1 MRHDRP
7 ATVADQCRW
16 LADAGLVD
24 VDCFYKAWRFAVF
37 GGRRRPDPAAPAE
50 WRFAARGRPAS
61 AGMTVGHTEG
71 RIGGMT
77 AKVTLSFSD
86 ETIEEARRFAK
97 REGLSLS
104 AWMDQAA
111 REKALREVFTAHAEA
126 VGRAGLDL
134 ESAALADAREVGMVD
149 DVLFGGR
156 PRAA

>member
-1 MRHDRP
+1 
-7 ATVADQCRW
+7 
-16 LADAGLVD
+16 
-24 VDCFYKAWRFAVF
+24 
-37 GGRRRPDPAAPAE
+37 
-50 WRFAARGRPAS
+50 
-61 AGMTVGHTEG
+61 
-71 RIGGMT
+71 MT

-111 REKALREVFTAHAEA
+111 REKALREVFAAHAAA

-134 ESAALADAREVGMVD
+134 ESAALSDASEVGMVD
-149 DVLFGGR
+149 DLLFGGR

>member
-1 MRHDRP
+1 MVIP
-7 ATVADQCRW
+7 
-16 LADAGLVD
+16 LGSL
-24 VDCFYKAWRFAVF
+24 
-37 GGRRRPDPAAPAE
+37 P
-50 WRFAARGRPAS
+50 
-61 AGMTVGHTEG
+61 
-71 RIGGMT
+71 GMT

-111 REKALREVFTAHAEA
+111 REKALREVFTAHADA

-134 ESAALADAREVGMVD
+134 EAAALADAQEAALVD
-149 DVLFGGR
+149 DALFGGR

>member
-1 MRHDRP
+1 
-7 ATVADQCRW
+7 
-16 LADAGLVD
+16 
-24 VDCFYKAWRFAVF
+24 
-37 GGRRRPDPAAPAE
+37 
-50 WRFAARGRPAS
+50 
-61 AGMTVGHTEG
+61 
-71 RIGGMT
+71 MT

-111 REKALREVFTAHAEA
+111 REKALREVFTAHADA

-134 ESAALADAREVGMVD
+134 ETAAVADAQEAALVD
-149 DVLFGGR
+149 DALFGGR

>member
-1 MRHDRP
+1 
-7 ATVADQCRW
+7 
-16 LADAGLVD
+16 
-24 VDCFYKAWRFAVF
+24 
-37 GGRRRPDPAAPAE
+37 
-50 WRFAARGRPAS
+50 
-61 AGMTVGHTEG
+61 
-71 RIGGMT
+71 MT

-111 REKALREVFTAHAEA
+111 REKALREVFTAHADA

-134 ESAALADAREVGMVD
+134 EAAALADAQEAALVD
-149 DVLFGGR
+149 DALFGGR